1 MDKVRWQVTD
11 PLGNEIRLSEENFR
25 YHIME
30 MHEEKDAEARKKIE
44 EHVKYSLQN
53 PRFIVKDK
61 NIAGRKVYLDLV
73 NVIGN
78 EDLISIRS
86 LSVVVDTSGEVV
98 TWFAQRTINI
108 KIQTEGG
115 IIYDKRVR
123 DLQVQLKI

>member
-1 MDKVRWQVTD
+1 MDSVRWQVTD

-30 MHEEKDAEARKKIE
+30 MHDEKDAEARKKIE

-61 NIAGRKVYLDLV
+61 NVADRKVYLDLV
-73 NVIGN
+73 NVDN
-78 EDLISIRS
+78 DDLISIRS
-86 LSVVVDTSGEVV
+86 LSVVVDATGEVV

>member
-1 MDKVRWQVTD
+1 MDNVRWQVTD

-30 MHEEKDAEARKKIE
+30 MHDEKDAEARKKIE

-73 NVIGN
+73 NVDN
-78 EDLISIRS
+78 DDLISIRS
-86 LSVVVDTSGEVV
+86 LSVVVDESGEVV

-108 KIQTEGG
+108 KIKTAGG